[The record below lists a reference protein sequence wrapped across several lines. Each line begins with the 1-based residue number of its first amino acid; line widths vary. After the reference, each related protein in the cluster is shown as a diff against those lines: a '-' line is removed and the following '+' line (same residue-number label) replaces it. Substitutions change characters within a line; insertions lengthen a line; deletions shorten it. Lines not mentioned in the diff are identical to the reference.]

1 MSEKAS
7 IFQGIQIGIEAT
19 PLTPVPAN
27 KKLLACSV
35 VPSVSVDISSF
46 VAQGNKYASF
56 ASLNKDWSVV
66 DIAGLL
72 TYNEILYLL
81 VSLLSQPTPAQQ
93 GATTAYKWPFV
104 SDTDGEDAGKH
115 FTVEQGDVNSA
126 WRVPGVRVAG
136 LAFTF
141 NRNEVSISG
150 TGLGGIMETGITL
163 TAAPTSLTPKPVI
176 PPHVKFYMADT
187 QAGLAGA
194 SAMTRGFSF
203 VFNLADKIGLSW
215 PVGVDNPVILE
226 QKPKLEHK
234 LKLATDSVGIGLLAT
249 MRTGATKWIRVKAE
263 GETIESTYKHTF
275 QVDLPVQITN
285 VGKFE
290 DQEGIYAMEYTLLG
304 IHDASWG
311 KAFQIDVTTNVQTL

>member
-7 IFQGIQIGIEAT
+7 IFQGIQLGIET
-19 PLTPVPAN
+19 VPLTPVAAN

-35 VPSVSVDISSF
+35 VPSVSVDVSSF

-81 VSLLSQPTPAQQ
+81 ISLLSQPAPVQQ
-93 GATTAYKWPFV
+93 GATTAYKWTFV

-136 LAFTF
+136 LSLMF

-150 TGLGGIMETGITL
+150 TGLGGIMETDITL
-163 TAAPTSLTPKPVI
+163 TVAPTSLTPLPTL
-176 PPHVKFYMADT
+176 PTQLKFYMADT
-187 QAGLAGA
+187 QAGLDGA
-194 SAMTRGFSF
+194 VAMTRGFSF
-203 VFNLADKIGLSW
+203 TFGLSDKIGLAW
-215 PVGVDNPVILE
+215 PVGVANPVITE

-234 LKLATDSVGIGLLAT
+234 LLLATDAVGMGLLAT
-249 MRTGATKWIRVKAE
+249 MRAGATKWIRVKAE
-263 GETIESTYKHTF
+263 GATIESTYKQTF
-275 QVDLPVQITN
+275 QVDVPVQITN
-285 VGKFE
+285 VGKFT

-304 IHDASWG
+304 IHDATWG
-311 KAFQIDVTTNVQTL
+311 KSFQIDVTTDVQTL